1 MTIVIQPQFPV
12 IILITTFIVVVLK
25 IINTKLEAYDPLT
38 KPSLLVTLCIMLVE
52 YIDSFV
58 SDIVT
63 KEKAKTLAPYI
74 CSVAIYIICCNY
86 SGMFGLDS
94 PTKNW
99 SVTLVL
105 AAITFIWIQKTD
117 IEYSGIK
124 SYIKAFFE
132 PIFVFLVPNFF
143 GTIAPLLSMSLR
155 LFGNLLSGTI
165 IMELVYNLGNMISNF
180 FWGIFGLK
188 DIFNFIGPVIAAPLH
203 VYFDLFSGF
212 MQTYI
217 FIMLTA
223 VFIGNKI
230 PEESRK

>member
-25 IINTKLEAYDPLT
+25 IINTKLEAYDSLT

>member
-1 MTIVIQPQFPV
+1 MTLVIQPQLPV
-12 IILITTFIVVVLK
+12 IIGLTIFIVISLKLINKKLTSYNPLEKPNMLVL
-25 IINTKLEAYDPLT
+25 
-38 KPSLLVTLCIMLVE
+38 LCIMLVE
-52 YIDSFV
+52 FV
-58 SDIVT
+58 DGFVCDIVS
-63 KEKAKTLAPYI
+63 EKRAKVLAPYL
-74 CSVAIYIICCNY
+74 CSVGIYILLSNY
-86 SGMFGLDS
+86 MGLLGLES

-117 IEYSGIK
+117 IQFSGIK
-124 SYIKAFFE
+124 SYIHSFFE
-132 PIFVFLVPNFF
+132 PIFLFLVPNFF

-165 IMELVYNLGNMISNF
+165 IMDLVYRLGNIISNF
-180 FWGIFGLK
+180 FWSIFGLK
-188 DIFNFIGPVIAAPLH
+188 DVFNFIGPVIAAPLH

-212 MQTYI
+212 MQAYI

-230 PEESRK
+230 PDDQK

>member
-1 MTIVIQPQFPV
+1 MTLIIQPQLPV
-12 IILITTFIVVVLK
+12 IIGLTIFIVISLK
-25 IINTKLEAYDPLT
+25 LINRKLEEFDPLQ
-38 KPSLLVTLCIMLVE
+38 KPTTLVLLCVMLVE
-52 YIDSFV
+52 FFDGFV
-58 SDIVT
+58 CDIVT
-63 KEKAKTLAPYI
+63 EKRGKVLAPYL
-74 CSVAIYIICCNY
+74 CSVGIYILLSNY
-86 SGMFGLDS
+86 MGLLGLET

-117 IEYSGIK
+117 IECSGIK
-124 SYIKAFFE
+124 SYIHAFFE
-132 PIFVFLVPNFF
+132 PVFLFLVPNFF

-165 IMELVYNLGNMISNF
+165 IMDLVYQLGNIVSNF

-188 DIFNFIGPVIAAPLH
+188 DIFNFIGPAIAAPLH

-212 MQTYI
+212 MQAYI

-230 PEESRK
+230 PDDQR